1 MIDENLPLTKIQR
14 FEERAGS
21 VKTHTALYKGI
32 LMKKV
37 VLNIDEIN
45 NLIPHREP
53 MLLLN
58 QVTIVSLTEAESV
71 YSVSGDE
78 FFLKGHYPGN
88 PIVPGNIL
96 SEMLAQLGAVL
107 ICFNSNMPECIY
119 HNLRKGKT
127 PVIARLNDVR
137 FQSPVKPGDHIKL
150 HITITKDTGLVAAAE
165 AIITI
170 GETIAVSEEMTVAF
184 I

>member
-21 VKTHTALYKGI
+21 VRTHTALYKGI

-37 VLNIDEIN
+37 VLNIDEIK

-78 FFLKGHYPGN
+78 FFLQGHYPGN

-107 ICFNSNMPECIY
+107 ICYHSSMPECVY
-119 HNLRKGKT
+119 HNLRKGKI

-137 FQSPVKPGDHIKL
+137 FQSPVKPGDIMRL
-150 HITITKDTGLVAAAE
+150 RIVITKDTGLVVTAE
-165 AIITI
+165 AHIAI
-170 GETIAVSEEMTVAF
+170 GDTIAVSEEIIVAF